1 MYKKLFSIAVYII
14 ILIALSNCKKIDH
27 EAYTYYRTDI
37 NTTDLSTKADGF
49 LFGGSAT
56 LDPNLNEETRD
67 WEIVKITLTET
78 KLTITEA
85 NLKDMLM
92 SYNLELKVTNDK
104 TGKSIT
110 HIMDGINSLSVD
122 NSFIIPDNPTNNA
135 FFKEMIGKRK
145 THTVEIKGYASQ
157 KDSLLKFNFKVGA
170 LVALK

>member
-1 MYKKLFSIAVYII
+1 MYRKFISYSVLLALIISI
-14 ILIALSNCKKIDH
+14 SSCKKIDH

-49 LFGGSAT
+49 LFGGSSI
-56 LDPNLNEETRD
+56 LDPNLNDETRD
-67 WEIVKITLTET
+67 WQIAKITLTET

-92 SYNLELKVTNDK
+92 SYRMELKITNNK
-104 TGKSIT
+104 TDKSIT

-122 NSFIIPDNPTNNA
+122 NSFIIPDNETNNA
-135 FFKEMIGKRK
+135 FFKEMIGNRQ

-157 KDSLLKFNFKVGA
+157 KGSILKFNFKVGA
-170 LVALK
+170 FVALK